1 MGITAPNFPNL
12 FVLYGPNSNLGHNS
26 IIFMIECQVN
36 YVIKLL
42 KMARNN
48 YAWKYIQVKNEIVQ
62 EYYEKHVRQAL
73 IGKVGF
79 LLKRDAARSF
89 RFMLIILG

>member
-42 KMARNN
+42 RMARNN
-48 YAWKYIQVKNEIVQ
+48 PAWKYIQVKNEIVQ

-73 IGKVGF
+73 IGKVGLMQEAF
-79 LLKRDAARSF
+79 ASC
-89 RFMLIILG
+89 